1 MKKANKQFIFHI
13 KHILSVKTAERV
25 MAEIFCG
32 RTAQFPAATELLAS
46 KSLPPLIVSIQ
57 YIPTAFMGGLQIKV
71 VVVQLRVNTY

>member
-1 MKKANKQFIFHI
+1 
-13 KHILSVKTAERV
+13 

-32 RTAQFPAATELLAS
+32 RTAAHCKFPAATELLAS

-71 VVVQLRVNTY
+71 VRSCTTESKHVLVPATVAQTKLRKSVFMLVV